1 MNVTFH
7 VLVKTQKTISFCK
20 SGKKFVEIKIGY
32 VFNKSYMIRYYD
44 SARFMKES
52 LDTPTSNLSNSIYK
66 IKYKLCMKCKYYKE
80 CKDDSKEW
88 CNK

>member
-1 MNVTFH
+1 
-7 VLVKTQKTISFCK
+7 
-20 SGKKFVEIKIGY
+20 
-32 VFNKSYMIRYYD
+32 MIRYYD

>member
-1 MNVTFH
+1 
-7 VLVKTQKTISFCK
+7 
-20 SGKKFVEIKIGY
+20 
-32 VFNKSYMIRYYD
+32 MIRYYD

-66 IKYKLCMKCKYYKE
+66 IKYELCMKCKDRKKYEE